1 MQRLHFLL
9 LFLLTLGTCLGQ
21 PPATAGAAPASSPAP
36 PSPPTVIF
44 HSVTDVWSAALRNN
58 PTERIYRMKT
68 GQLTEDYKAS
78 LGNLLPQA
86 SLGISGQD
94 NLKLQVTPVP
104 GELIG
109 QPGKTLYL
117 TFGKQ
122 YIYNADLQVSQTIFN
137 WQYVFQSKIAK
148 ENVALN
154 SLQQAAWQQN
164 LKVSS
169 AQYYYEGL
177 VASSS
182 LRISGRDL
190 ILADSILSTVRDR
203 YTQGLVDIS
212 AVHSAEINVNNVRQ
226 NIYQSRQL
234 FDQAA
239 QNLKLLTGCKPDQS
253 ISLDEYLAIDSLSSA
268 SDAET
273 SSLASAAPGTPPDA
287 GTPPG
292 GTSPLPGIPDPAR
305 LGQDKNID
313 VYAGNARLAAL
324 QGSLQKTAFYPTL
337 SIAGNLGS
345 QQFRDNFGLTF
356 GNGAWNDYRYLV
368 LNLSV
373 PLFTGFYN
381 RDKYRSAEATAR
393 INAQQY
399 QDAIEQGAIND
410 SLLLKTYDN
419 YRLTTEASGRNLLLY
434 RENLILSQRKYEEGL
449 ISIDTWQKVFEDYL
463 RSENTHLNNLSQLFS
478 ARASII
484 GRN

>member
-1 MQRLHFLL
+1 MQRLSLL
-9 LFLLTLGTCLGQ
+9 ILTLLTLGTALGQ
-21 PPATAGAAPASSPAP
+21 SPTPPAAAPASPIPPAGATP
-36 PSPPTVIF
+36 PGPIIF
-44 HSVTDVWSAALRNN
+44 HSVTEVWSAALRNN
-58 PTERIYRMKT
+58 PTQRIYRMKT

-94 NLKLQVTPVP
+94 NLKLSVTPVP

-122 YIYNADLQVSQTIFN
+122 YIYNADVQVSQTIFN
-137 WQYVFQSKIAK
+137 WQFVFQSRIAK
-148 ENVALN
+148 ENIALN
-154 SLQQAAWQQN
+154 SLQQAAYQQN
-164 LKVSS
+164 LKVSA

-177 VASSS
+177 VAASS
-182 LRISGRDL
+182 LRISNRDL

-226 NIYQSRQL
+226 NTYQSQQL
-234 FDQAA
+234 FDQAT

-253 ISLDEYLAIDSLSSA
+253 ISLDEYLAIDSLSP
-268 SDAET
+268 
-273 SSLASAAPGTPPDA
+273 ASADLEASPDA
-287 GTPPG
+287 I
-292 GTSPLPGIPDPAR
+292 SPLAGVPAP
-305 LGQDKNID
+305 LPLAPDKNLD

-337 SIAGNLGS
+337 SIAGNFGS

-356 GNGAWNDYRYLV
+356 GNGAWNDYRYLI
-368 LNLSV
+368 LNLNV

-381 RDKYRSAEATAR
+381 RDKYRSAEANAR

-399 QDAIEQGAIND
+399 EDAIEQGAIND

-419 YRLTTEASGRNLLLY
+419 YRVITAASGRNLLLY
-434 RENLILSQRKYEEGL
+434 RENLMLSQRKYEEGL
-449 ISIDTWQKVFEDYL
+449 ISIDIWQKAFEDYL

>member
-1 MQRLHFLL
+1 MQRLSLL
-9 LFLLTLGTCLGQ
+9 ILTLLTLGTSLGQ
-21 PPATAGAAPASSPAP
+21 SPIPPAALASPIPAGATPAP
-36 PSPPTVIF
+36 PGPVIF
-44 HSVTDVWSAALRNN
+44 HSVTEVWSAALRNN
-58 PTERIYRMKT
+58 PTQRIYRMKT

-94 NLKLQVTPVP
+94 NLKLSVTPVP

-137 WQYVFQSKIAK
+137 WQFVFQSRIAK

-154 SLQQAAWQQN
+154 SLQQAAYQQN

-177 VASSS
+177 VAASS
-182 LRISGRDL
+182 LRISNRDL

-226 NIYQSRQL
+226 NIYQSQQL

-253 ISLDEYLAIDSLSSA
+253 ISLDEYLAIDSLSSP
-268 SDAET
+268 
-273 SSLASAAPGTPPDA
+273 SA
-287 GTPPG
+287 
-292 GTSPLPGIPDPAR
+292 DPAPMTP
-305 LGQDKNID
+305 DKNLD

-337 SIAGNLGS
+337 SIAGNFGS

-356 GNGAWNDYRYLV
+356 GNGAWNDYRYLI
-368 LNLSV
+368 LNLNV

-381 RDKYRSAEATAR
+381 RDKYRSAQATAR

-419 YRLTTEASGRNLLLY
+419 YRVITEASGRNLLLY
-434 RENLILSQRKYEEGL
+434 RENLTLSQRKYEEGL
-449 ISIDTWQKVFEDYL
+449 ISIDTWQKAFEDYL

>member
-1 MQRLHFLL
+1 MQRLQFLL
-9 LFLLTLGTCLGQ
+9 FSLLILGTSLGQ
-21 PPATAGAAPASSPAP
+21 PPAANPVSP
-36 PSPPTVIF
+36 PSLIVF
-44 HSVTDVWSAALRNN
+44 HSVTEVWSAALRNN
-58 PTERIYRMKT
+58 PSQRIYRMKT
-68 GQLTEDYKAS
+68 GQLTEDYHAS

-86 SLGISGQD
+86 GLGISGQD
-94 NLKLQVTPVP
+94 NMKLSVTPVP

-117 TFGKQ
+117 TFGKE
-122 YIYNADLQVSQTIFN
+122 YIYNADLQVTESIFN
-137 WQYVFQSKIAK
+137 WQYVFQARIAK
-148 ENVALN
+148 ENIALN
-154 SLQQAAWQQN
+154 GLQQAAYQQN
-164 LKVSS
+164 LKVST

-177 VASSS
+177 VAASS

-190 ILADSILSTVRDR
+190 ALADSILSTIRDR

-226 NIYQSRQL
+226 NIYQSQQL

-253 ISLDEYLAIDSLSSA
+253 VSLDEYLAIDSLSSPA
-268 SDAET
+268 EDPET
-273 SSLASAAPGTPPDA
+273 SPVTPGTPPV
-287 GTPPG
+287 TPSISSAP
-292 GTSPLPGIPDPAR
+292 PALPGIAAPTS
-305 LGQDKNID
+305 LGPDKNLD
-313 VYAGNARLAAL
+313 VYAGNARLATL

-356 GNGAWNDYRYLV
+356 GNGAWNDYRYLIV
-368 LNLSV
+368 NLNV

-381 RDKYRSAEATAR
+381 RDKYRSAEANAR
-393 INAQQY
+393 INARQY

-410 SLLLKTYDN
+410 SLLMKTYDN
-419 YRLTTEASGRNLLLY
+419 YRVITEASGQNLLLY
-434 RENLILSQRKYEEGL
+434 RENLMLSQRKYEQGL
-449 ISIDTWQKVFEDYL
+449 ISIDIWQKAFEDYL

>member
-1 MQRLHFLL
+1 MQRL
-9 LFLLTLGTCLGQ
+9 LFLLLYLLTFRTCFGQ
-21 PPATAGAAPASSPAP
+21 PPATATPAP
-36 PSPPTVIF
+36 PGASLGPIVF

-94 NLKLQVTPVP
+94 NLKLSVTPVP

-117 TFGKQ
+117 MFGKQ

-137 WQYVFQSKIAK
+137 WQFVFQSRIAK

-154 SLQQAAWQQN
+154 SLQQAAYQQN

-177 VASSS
+177 VAASS

-226 NIYQSRQL
+226 NIYQSQQL

-273 SSLASAAPGTPPDA
+273 SSLASANPAP
-287 GTPPG
+287 
-292 GTSPLPGIPDPAR
+292 

-368 LNLSV
+368 LNLNV

-419 YRLTTEASGRNLLLY
+419 YRAITEASGRNLLLY
-434 RENLILSQRKYEEGL
+434 RENLMLSQRKYEQGL
-449 ISIDTWQKVFEDYL
+449 ISIDIWQKNFEDYL

-478 ARASII
+478 TRASII

>member
-1 MQRLHFLL
+1 MQRLLL
-9 LFLLTLGTCLGQ
+9 LVLTLLTLGTALGQ
-21 PPATAGAAPASSPAP
+21 SPTPPAAAVPASPIPAGATPTP
-36 PSPPTVIF
+36 PGPIIF
-44 HSVTDVWSAALRNN
+44 HSVTEVWSAALRNN
-58 PTERIYRMKT
+58 PTQRIYRMKT
-68 GQLTEDYKAS
+68 GQLTEDYNAS

-137 WQYVFQSKIAK
+137 WQFVFQSRIAK

-154 SLQQAAWQQN
+154 SLQQAAYQQN
-164 LKVSS
+164 LKVSA

-177 VASSS
+177 VAASS
-182 LRISGRDL
+182 LRISNRDL

-226 NIYQSRQL
+226 NTYQSQQL

-273 SSLASAAPGTPPDA
+273 SSLASAAP
-287 GTPPG
+287 
-292 GTSPLPGIPDPAR
+292 SP

-419 YRLTTEASGRNLLLY
+419 YRVITEASGRNLQLY
-434 RENLILSQRKYEEGL
+434 RENLMLSQRKYEEGL
-449 ISIDTWQKVFEDYL
+449 ISIDIWQKAFEDYL

>member
-1 MQRLHFLL
+1 MQRLSLL
-9 LFLLTLGTCLGQ
+9 ILTLLTLGTALGQ
-21 PPATAGAAPASSPAP
+21 SPTSPAAAPASPIPPAGATP
-36 PSPPTVIF
+36 PGPIIF
-44 HSVTDVWSAALRNN
+44 HSVTEVWSAALRNN
-58 PTERIYRMKT
+58 PIQRIYRMKT

-94 NLKLQVTPVP
+94 NLKLSVTPVP

-122 YIYNADLQVSQTIFN
+122 YIYNADVQVSQTIFN
-137 WQYVFQSKIAK
+137 WQFVFQSRIAK

-154 SLQQAAWQQN
+154 SLQQAAYQQN
-164 LKVSS
+164 LKVST

-177 VASSS
+177 VAASS
-182 LRISGRDL
+182 LRISNRDL

-226 NIYQSRQL
+226 NTYQSQQL
-234 FDQAA
+234 LDQAA

-253 ISLDEYLAIDSLSSA
+253 ISLDEYLAIDSLSP
-268 SDAET
+268 
-273 SSLASAAPGTPPDA
+273 ASADLGTSPDA
-287 GTPPG
+287 I
-292 GTSPLPGIPDPAR
+292 SPLPGIPAPLPLAP
-305 LGQDKNID
+305 DKNLD
-313 VYAGNARLAAL
+313 VYAGNTRLAAL

-337 SIAGNLGS
+337 SIAGNFGS

-356 GNGAWNDYRYLV
+356 GNGAWNDYRYLI
-368 LNLSV
+368 LNLNV

-381 RDKYRSAEATAR
+381 RDKYRSAEANAR

-419 YRLTTEASGRNLLLY
+419 YRVITAASGRNLLLY
-434 RENLILSQRKYEEGL
+434 RENLTLSQRKYEEGL
-449 ISIDTWQKVFEDYL
+449 ISIDIWQKAFEDYL
-463 RSENTHLNNLSQLFS
+463 RAENTHLNNLSQLFS

>member
-1 MQRLHFLL
+1 MQRLTFLAL
-9 LFLLTLGTCLGQ
+9 TLLTLGTCLGQ
-21 PPATAGAAPASSPAP
+21 SP
-36 PSPPTVIF
+36 VIF
-44 HSVTDVWSAALRNN
+44 HSVTEVWSAALRNN
-58 PTERIYRMKT
+58 PTEHIYRMKT

-94 NLKLQVTPVP
+94 NLKLSVTPVP

-137 WQYVFQSKIAK
+137 WQFVFQSRIAK

-154 SLQQAAWQQN
+154 SLQQAAYQQN

-182 LRISGRDL
+182 LRISNRDL

-212 AVHSAEINVNNVRQ
+212 AVHSAEINVNNVSQ

-234 FDQAA
+234 FDQAT

-253 ISLDEYLAIDSLSSA
+253 VSLDEYLAIDSLSSA

-273 SSLASAAPGTPPDA
+273 SSLASA
-287 GTPPG
+287 
-292 GTSPLPGIPDPAR
+292 DPAPMTP
-305 LGQDKNID
+305 DKNID

-356 GNGAWNDYRYLV
+356 GNGAWNDYRYLI
-368 LNLSV
+368 LNLNV

-419 YRLTTEASGRNLLLY
+419 YRVITEASGRNLLLY
-434 RENLILSQRKYEEGL
+434 RENLMLSQRKYEEGL
-449 ISIDTWQKVFEDYL
+449 ISIDIWQKAFEDYL

-478 ARASII
+478 TRASII

>member
-1 MQRLHFLL
+1 MQRLPFLL

-21 PPATAGAAPASSPAP
+21 PQATAGAAP
-36 PSPPTVIF
+36 PSPPTLIF

-68 GQLTEDYKAS
+68 GQLTEDYNAS

-137 WQYVFQSKIAK
+137 WQYVFQSRIAK

-177 VASSS
+177 VAASS

-190 ILADSILSTVRDR
+190 ILADSILSTVQDR

-226 NIYQSRQL
+226 NVYQSRQL

-239 QNLKLLTGCKPDQS
+239 QNLKLLTGCKPDQM
-253 ISLDEYLAIDSLSSA
+253 INLDEYLAIDSLSSA

-273 SSLASAAPGTPPDA
+273 SSLASAAP
-287 GTPPG
+287 
-292 GTSPLPGIPDPAR
+292 SP

-419 YRLTTEASGRNLLLY
+419 YRVITEASGRNLQLY
-434 RENLILSQRKYEEGL
+434 RENLMLSQRKYEEGL
-449 ISIDTWQKVFEDYL
+449 ISIDIWQKAFEDYL

>member
-1 MQRLHFLL
+1 MQRLPFLL

-21 PPATAGAAPASSPAP
+21 PSATAVAVP
-36 PSPPTVIF
+36 PSPPTLIF

-68 GQLTEDYKAS
+68 GQLTEDYNAS

-177 VASSS
+177 VAASS

-239 QNLKLLTGCKPDQS
+239 QNLKLLTGCKPDQP
-253 ISLDEYLAIDSLSSA
+253 IRLDEYLAIDSLSSA

-273 SSLASAAPGTPPDA
+273 SSLASA
-287 GTPPG
+287 
-292 GTSPLPGIPDPAR
+292 DPAP

-368 LNLSV
+368 LNLNV

-381 RDKYRSAEATAR
+381 RDKYRSAEANAR

-419 YRLTTEASGRNLLLY
+419 YRVITEASGRNLQLY
-434 RENLILSQRKYEEGL
+434 RENLMLSQRKYEEGL

>member
-1 MQRLHFLL
+1 M
-9 LFLLTLGTCLGQ
+9 LF
-21 PPATAGAAPASSPAP
+21 
-36 PSPPTVIF
+36 
-44 HSVTDVWSAALRNN
+44 R
-58 PTERIYRMKT
+58 
-68 GQLTEDYKAS
+68 
-78 LGNLLPQA
+78 
-86 SLGISGQD
+86 
-94 NLKLQVTPVP
+94 
-104 GELIG
+104 
-109 QPGKTLYL
+109 
-117 TFGKQ
+117 
-122 YIYNADLQVSQTIFN
+122 SQF
-137 WQYVFQSKIAK
+137 VFQSRIAK

-154 SLQQAAWQQN
+154 SLQQAAYQQN
-164 LKVSS
+164 LKVSA

-177 VASSS
+177 VAASS
-182 LRISGRDL
+182 LRISNRDL

-226 NIYQSRQL
+226 NTYQSQQL

-253 ISLDEYLAIDSLSSA
+253 ISLDEYLAIDSLSQ
-268 SDAET
+268 
-273 SSLASAAPGTPPDA
+273 ASADLGTSPDA
-287 GTPPG
+287 I
-292 GTSPLPGIPDPAR
+292 SPLPGIPAPLPLAP
-305 LGQDKNID
+305 DKNLD

-356 GNGAWNDYRYLV
+356 GNGAWNDYRYLI
-368 LNLSV
+368 LNLNV

-393 INAQQY
+393 INVQQY

-419 YRLTTEASGRNLLLY
+419 YRVITLASGRNLLLY
-434 RENLILSQRKYEEGL
+434 RENLLLSQRKYEEGL
-449 ISIDTWQKVFEDYL
+449 ISIDIWQKAFEDYL

>member
-1 MQRLHFLL
+1 MQRIPFLL
-9 LFLLTLGTCLGQ
+9 LALLTLGTCLGQ
-21 PPATAGAAPASSPAP
+21 SP
-36 PSPPTVIF
+36 VVF
-44 HSVTDVWSAALRNN
+44 HSVTEVWSAALRNN

-94 NLKLQVTPVP
+94 NLKLSVTPVP

-137 WQYVFQSKIAK
+137 WQFVFQSKIAK

-154 SLQQAAWQQN
+154 SLQQAAYQQN

-182 LRISGRDL
+182 LRISNRDL

-226 NIYQSRQL
+226 NIYQSQQL

-253 ISLDEYLAIDSLSSA
+253 VRLDEYLAIDSLSSA
-268 SDAET
+268 SA
-273 SSLASAAPGTPPDA
+273 
-287 GTPPG
+287 
-292 GTSPLPGIPDPAR
+292 DPAPMTP
-305 LGQDKNID
+305 DKNID
-313 VYAGNARLAAL
+313 IYAGNARLAAL

-356 GNGAWNDYRYLV
+356 GNGAWNDYRYLI
-368 LNLSV
+368 LNLNV

-419 YRLTTEASGRNLLLY
+419 YRVITEASGRNLLLY
-434 RENLILSQRKYEEGL
+434 RENLMLSQRKYEQGL
-449 ISIDTWQKVFEDYL
+449 ISIDIWQKAFEDYL

-478 ARASII
+478 TRASII

>member
-1 MQRLHFLL
+1 
-9 LFLLTLGTCLGQ
+9 
-21 PPATAGAAPASSPAP
+21 
-36 PSPPTVIF
+36 
-44 HSVTDVWSAALRNN
+44 
-58 PTERIYRMKT
+58 MKT

-94 NLKLQVTPVP
+94 NLKLSVTPVP

-137 WQYVFQSKIAK
+137 WQFVFQSRIAK

-154 SLQQAAWQQN
+154 SLQQAAYQQN

-182 LRISGRDL
+182 LRISNRDL

-226 NIYQSRQL
+226 NIYQSQQL

-253 ISLDEYLAIDSLSSA
+253 VSLDEYLAIDSLSPA

-273 SSLASAAPGTPPDA
+273 SSLTSADPPPMTP
-287 GTPPG
+287 
-292 GTSPLPGIPDPAR
+292 
-305 LGQDKNID
+305 DKNID

-324 QGSLQKTAFYPTL
+324 QGNLQKTAFYPTL
-337 SIAGNLGS
+337 SIAGNFGS

-356 GNGAWNDYRYLV
+356 SNGAWNDYRYLI
-368 LNLSV
+368 LNLNV

-419 YRLTTEASGRNLLLY
+419 YRVITEASGRNLLLY
-434 RENLILSQRKYEEGL
+434 RENLMLSQRKYEQGL
-449 ISIDTWQKVFEDYL
+449 ISIDIWQKAFEDYL

-478 ARASII
+478 TRASII

>member
-1 MQRLHFLL
+1 MQRLPFLL
-9 LFLLTLGTCLGQ
+9 FALLTLGTCLGQ
-21 PPATAGAAPASSPAP
+21 SPATPTQAS
-36 PSPPTVIF
+36 PSGTPGPIIF
-44 HSVTDVWSAALRNN
+44 HSVTEVWSAALRNN

-94 NLKLQVTPVP
+94 NLKLSVTPVP

-137 WQYVFQSKIAK
+137 WQFVFQSKIAK

-154 SLQQAAWQQN
+154 SLQQAAYQQN

-182 LRISGRDL
+182 LRISNRDL

-253 ISLDEYLAIDSLSSA
+253 VSLDEYLAIDSLSSA

-273 SSLASAAPGTPPDA
+273 SSLAA
-287 GTPPG
+287 
-292 GTSPLPGIPDPAR
+292 PDPAPMTP
-305 LGQDKNID
+305 DKNID

-324 QGSLQKTAFYPTL
+324 QSSLQKTAFYPTL
-337 SIAGNLGS
+337 SIAGNFGS

-356 GNGAWNDYRYLV
+356 GNGAWNDYRYLI
-368 LNLSV
+368 LNLNV

-419 YRLTTEASGRNLLLY
+419 YRFITEASGRNLLLY
-434 RENLILSQRKYEEGL
+434 RENLILSQRKYEQGL
-449 ISIDTWQKVFEDYL
+449 ISIDIWQKAFEDYL

-478 ARASII
+478 TRASII

>member
-1 MQRLHFLL
+1 MQRLLFLL
-9 LFLLTLGTCLGQ
+9 FALLTLGTSLGQ
-21 PPATAGAAPASSPAP
+21 SP
-36 PSPPTVIF
+36 VIF
-44 HSVTDVWSAALRNN
+44 HSVTEVWSAALRNN

-94 NLKLQVTPVP
+94 NLKLSVTPVP

-137 WQYVFQSKIAK
+137 WQFVFQSRIAK

-154 SLQQAAWQQN
+154 SLQQAAYQQN

-177 VASSS
+177 VAASS
-182 LRISGRDL
+182 LRISNRDL

-226 NIYQSRQL
+226 NIYQSQQL

-253 ISLDEYLAIDSLSSA
+253 VRLDEYLAIDSLSSA
-268 SDAET
+268 SAAGS
-273 SSLASAAPGTPPDA
+273 SSLAS
-287 GTPPG
+287 
-292 GTSPLPGIPDPAR
+292 PDPAPMPP
-305 LGQDKNID
+305 DKNID

-356 GNGAWNDYRYLV
+356 GNGAWNDYRYLI
-368 LNLSV
+368 LNLNV

-419 YRLTTEASGRNLLLY
+419 YRVITEASGQNLLLY
-434 RENLILSQRKYEEGL
+434 RENLMLSQRKYEEGL
-449 ISIDTWQKVFEDYL
+449 ISIDIWQKAFEDYL

-478 ARASII
+478 TRASII

>member
-1 MQRLHFLL
+1 MQRLLL
-9 LFLLTLGTCLGQ
+9 LVLTLLTLGTALGQ
-21 PPATAGAAPASSPAP
+21 SPTPPAAAVPASPIPAGATPTP
-36 PSPPTVIF
+36 PGPIIF
-44 HSVTDVWSAALRNN
+44 HSVTEVWSAALRNN
-58 PTERIYRMKT
+58 PTQRIYRMKT
-68 GQLTEDYKAS
+68 GQLTEDYNAS

-94 NLKLQVTPVP
+94 NLKLSVTPVP

-137 WQYVFQSKIAK
+137 WQFVFQSRIAK

-154 SLQQAAWQQN
+154 SLQQAAYQQN
-164 LKVSS
+164 LKVSA

-177 VASSS
+177 VAASS
-182 LRISGRDL
+182 LRISNRDL

-226 NIYQSRQL
+226 NTYQSQQL

-253 ISLDEYLAIDSLSSA
+253 ISLDEYLAIDSLSQ
-268 SDAET
+268 
-273 SSLASAAPGTPPDA
+273 ASADLGTSPDPGTGPDA
-287 GTPPG
+287 I
-292 GTSPLPGIPDPAR
+292 SPLPGIPAPLPLAP
-305 LGQDKNID
+305 DKNLD

-356 GNGAWNDYRYLV
+356 GNGAWNDYRYLI
-368 LNLSV
+368 LNLNV

-393 INAQQY
+393 INVQQY

-419 YRLTTEASGRNLLLY
+419 YRVITLASGRNLLLY
-434 RENLILSQRKYEEGL
+434 RENLMLSQRKYEEGL
-449 ISIDTWQKVFEDYL
+449 ISIDIWQKAFEDYL

>member
-1 MQRLHFLL
+1 
-9 LFLLTLGTCLGQ
+9 
-21 PPATAGAAPASSPAP
+21 
-36 PSPPTVIF
+36 
-44 HSVTDVWSAALRNN
+44 
-58 PTERIYRMKT
+58 MKT

-94 NLKLQVTPVP
+94 NMKLSVTPVP

-117 TFGKQ
+117 TFGKE
-122 YIYNADLQVSQTIFN
+122 YIYNADLQVSESIFN
-137 WQYVFQSKIAK
+137 WQFVFQSKIAK

-154 SLQQAAWQQN
+154 GLQQAAYQQN
-164 LKVSS
+164 LRIST

-177 VASSS
+177 VAASS

-190 ILADSILSTVRDR
+190 LLADSILSTVRDR

-226 NIYQSRQL
+226 NISQSRQL

-253 ISLDEYLAIDSLSSA
+253 VSLDEYLAIDSLSSA

-273 SSLASAAPGTPPDA
+273 SSVVPAAE
-287 GTPPG
+287 
-292 GTSPLPGIPDPAR
+292 TSPALSSDSPASTPKIAPALPGIPDPSL
-305 LGQDKNID
+305 LGPDKNLD

-337 SIAGNLGS
+337 SIAGNFGS

-368 LNLSV
+368 LNLNV

-393 INAQQY
+393 IDAQQY

-419 YRLTTEASGRNLLLY
+419 YRVISEASGRNLLLY
-434 RENLILSQRKYEEGL
+434 RENLMLSQRKYQEGL
-449 ISIDTWQKVFEDYL
+449 ISIDIWQKAFEDYL

>member
-1 MQRLHFLL
+1 MQRLPFLL

-21 PPATAGAAPASSPAP
+21 PPTL
-36 PSPPTVIF
+36 IF
-44 HSVTDVWSAALRNN
+44 HSVTDIWSAALHNN

-68 GQLTEDYKAS
+68 GQLTEDYNAS

-86 SLGISGQD
+86 SLGISSQD

-122 YIYNADLQVSQTIFN
+122 YIYNVDLQVSQTIFN
-137 WQYVFQSKIAK
+137 WQYVFQSRIAK

-164 LKVSS
+164 LRVSS

-177 VASSS
+177 VAASS

-226 NIYQSRQL
+226 NIYQSQQL

-268 SDAET
+268 SVD
-273 SSLASAAPGTPPDA
+273 PGTPPGA
-287 GTPPG
+287 TY
-292 GTSPLPGIPDPAR
+292 PLPGIPDASP
-305 LGQDKNID
+305 LSPDKNID

-356 GNGAWNDYRYLV
+356 GNGAWNDYRYLI
-368 LNLSV
+368 LNLNV

-393 INAQQY
+393 INARQY

-410 SLLLKTYDN
+410 TLLLKTYDN

-434 RENLILSQRKYEEGL
+434 RENLMLSQRKYEEGL
-449 ISIDTWQKVFEDYL
+449 ISIDTWQKAFEDYL

-478 ARASII
+478 TRASII

>member
-1 MQRLHFLL
+1 MQRLPFLL
-9 LFLLTLGTCLGQ
+9 FALLTLGTSLGQ
-21 PPATAGAAPASSPAP
+21 SPTP
-36 PSPPTVIF
+36 PSTPGPITF
-44 HSVTDVWSAALRNN
+44 HSVTEVWSAALRNN

-94 NLKLQVTPVP
+94 NLKLSVTPVP

-137 WQYVFQSKIAK
+137 WQFVFQSRIAK

-154 SLQQAAWQQN
+154 SLQQAAYQQN

-177 VASSS
+177 VAASS
-182 LRISGRDL
+182 LRISNRDL

-226 NIYQSRQL
+226 NIYQSQQL

-253 ISLDEYLAIDSLSSA
+253 VSLDEYLAIDSLSPA

-273 SSLASAAPGTPPDA
+273 SSLTSTDPPPMTP
-287 GTPPG
+287 
-292 GTSPLPGIPDPAR
+292 
-305 LGQDKNID
+305 DKNID

-337 SIAGNLGS
+337 SIAGNFGS

-356 GNGAWNDYRYLV
+356 GNGAWNDYRYLI
-368 LNLSV
+368 LNLNV

-381 RDKYRSAEATAR
+381 RDKYRSAETTAR

-419 YRLTTEASGRNLLLY
+419 YRVITEASGRNLLLY
-434 RENLILSQRKYEEGL
+434 RENLMLSQRKYEQGL
-449 ISIDTWQKVFEDYL
+449 ISIDIWQKAFEDYL

-478 ARASII
+478 TRASII

>member
-1 MQRLHFLL
+1 MQRLPFLL
-9 LFLLTLGTCLGQ
+9 FALLTLGTCLGQ
-21 PPATAGAAPASSPAP
+21 SPATATEASPTP
-36 PSPPTVIF
+36 PGTPGPIIF
-44 HSVTDVWSAALRNN
+44 HSVTEVWSAAIRNN

-94 NLKLQVTPVP
+94 NLKLSVTPVP

-137 WQYVFQSKIAK
+137 WQFVFQSKIAK

-154 SLQQAAWQQN
+154 SLQQAAYQQN

-177 VASSS
+177 VAASS
-182 LRISGRDL
+182 LRISNRDL

-226 NIYQSRQL
+226 NIYQSQQL

-253 ISLDEYLAIDSLSSA
+253 VRLDEYLAIDSLSPVSA
-268 SDAET
+268 
-273 SSLASAAPGTPPDA
+273 
-287 GTPPG
+287 
-292 GTSPLPGIPDPAR
+292 DPAPMTP
-305 LGQDKNID
+305 DKNID
-313 VYAGNARLAAL
+313 IYAGNARLAAL

-356 GNGAWNDYRYLV
+356 GNGAWNDYRYLI
-368 LNLSV
+368 LNLNV

-419 YRLTTEASGRNLLLY
+419 YRVITEASGQNLLLY
-434 RENLILSQRKYEEGL
+434 RENLMLSQRKYEEGL
-449 ISIDTWQKVFEDYL
+449 ISIDIWQKAFEDYL

-478 ARASII
+478 TRASII